1 MSYKQN
7 MIPEEHWGS
16 TAGQWGIISAKS
28 FPVKASV
35 EKYILVRK
43 CSSEY
48 SAKTRFGI
56 FQKKNNQKFFLR
68 AVLLR
73 DFLDGDA
80 HLIAQVPPCVHHAV
94 RPFTQNHLVAVLVG
108 LVYVLQKENKHGTGN
123 WARGEKYDIISIYT

>member
-43 CSSEY
+43 CSSES

-56 FQKKNNQKFFLR
+56 FQKKKQKFFLR

-108 LVYVLQKENKHGTGN
+108 LVYVLQKENKHGTQN
-123 WARGEKYDIISIYT
+123 FMSKRREVISIYT